1 MKDILKSN
9 FNILLLS
16 FIYIA
21 LLATT
26 IWMTFQDV
34 NADGLNWI
42 RTQAGTLQG
51 ALLAIVTGR
60 LMYFRKEEN
69 GNGHNKDTY
78 TVSRNPIE
86 DKKSE

>member
-1 MKDILKSN
+1 MDMKELLKSN

-16 FIYIA
+16 GIYIA

-60 LMYFRKEEN
+60 LMYFRKEDN
-69 GNGHNKDTY
+69 GNGHGKDTY

-86 DKKSE
+86 KAE